1 MQIHGD
7 KVGVK
12 VERSDSP
19 SKLAWLVAGVG
30 IGAVAGILLA
40 PQCGED
46 TREWIS
52 IKCDNGMNTARARV
66 KRTRRQVE
74 DWIGQGQERITDGVD
89 AGREAFNK
97 RTTEAGF

>member
-1 MQIHGD
+1 MQNHDD

-12 VERSDSP
+12 MERSDSP
-19 SKLAWLVAGVG
+19 SKLAWLIAGVG

-40 PQCGED
+40 PQSGED
-46 TREWIS
+46 TREWVS
-52 IKCDNGMNTARARV
+52 IKCDNGINTARARV

-74 DWIGQGQERITDGVD
+74 DWIGQGQERVTDAVS

-97 RTTEAGF
+97 GTAEAGF